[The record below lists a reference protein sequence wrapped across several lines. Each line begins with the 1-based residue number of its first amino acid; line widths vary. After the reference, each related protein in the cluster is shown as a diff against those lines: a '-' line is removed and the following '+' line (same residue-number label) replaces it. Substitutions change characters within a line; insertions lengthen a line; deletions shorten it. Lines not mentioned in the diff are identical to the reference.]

1 MTEQEVKI
9 DILKLHSQVAGREGK
24 DVRNLA
30 RYMHN
35 GVRRTDLWNPA
46 LLPVAYAAAAAGTDG
61 VQTQINIIKS
71 IVDTIAS
78 KISQANIRPFFD
90 PDSGTY
96 STTKACRKMQKFT
109 DIWLDEQH
117 AYPKSV
123 MCFRDAEIFGMGV
136 MHVDAE
142 SKSLSR
148 IAPWEYYLDPS
159 EYYHGAVARC
169 MVFKK
174 HYPLAA
180 LIGETTNPELKE
192 LWATDRTAKGEYIIY
207 YDLYDGYRWEFF
219 EQCQVKEKVKLNY
232 EKYGGLYRRPFVE
245 IFYTKPVNSL
255 YSTSLV
261 DDLFSLQKQVDE
273 MVKRIDQASRN
284 GLNQLIL
291 VPEGSG
297 LKASTLQN
305 GVMAVDWRPGPEGG
319 QPVIMTPNAISP
331 QYLELLNSTIQRMYE
346 IAGISQLSAQSKKP
360 ADLESGKA
368 LETMEDIESD
378 RFNVQLQQFTHFLVD
393 VTRVNIDCFSGEIL
407 PGKAEKMT
415 WETIRKQRNLFN
427 IDFSAASALSKDPS
441 SKIAEIEKLMSMN
454 FLDPQMASQMID
466 LPDLRGA
473 DSIAS
478 SSIDYVNKIIEDA
491 IEREDYEFEET
502 VDVKLLLKTIVMGI
516 NRYAAADDHK
526 AVLRLKELMREV
538 FKLKKNIDLMM
549 QPPMPIPPPPG
560 PPELPSGP
568 PPGPPGKPAPPPPL
582 PGKPGAIAAA
592 VPPGPIT
599 GPPPGPPPGPPQ
611 PVPQL
616 NPIPPIQS
624 VS

>member
-1 MTEQEVKI
+1 MTEQQVRL
-9 DILKLHSQVAGREGK
+9 DIKKLHAQVSGREGK

-35 GVRRTDLWNPA
+35 GVRRSDLWNPMT
-46 LLPVAYAAAAAGTDG
+46 LPMAYAAPAIGTDG

-90 PDSGTY
+90 PDDGTY
-96 STTKACRKMQKFT
+96 KTTKACREMQKFF
-109 DIWLDEQH
+109 DVWLDEQH

-123 MCFRDAEIFGMGV
+123 MCFRDAEIFEMGV

-142 SKSLSR
+142 SKSLRR
-148 IAPWEYYLDPS
+148 IARWEYFLDPS
-159 EYYHGAVARC
+159 EYYHGAVSRAMIIR
-169 MVFKK
+169 K
-174 HYPLAA
+174 HYPLVAI
-180 LIGETTNPELKE
+180 IGETNSAELKE
-192 LWATDRTAKGEYIIY
+192 LFGKERDKKGEYTIY
-207 YDLYDGYRWEFF
+207 YDLVDGYRWDFF
-219 EQCQVKEKVKLNY
+219 EEFLVKDKVKLNY

-245 IFYTKPVNSL
+245 IFYTKPVNGM

-297 LKASTLQN
+297 LKAATLQN

-319 QPVIMTPNAISP
+319 QPVVMTPQAISP
-331 QYLELLNSTIQRMYE
+331 QYLEMLNNTIQRMYE

-378 RFNVQLQQFTHFLVD
+378 RFNVQLQQFVHFLVD
-393 VTRVNIDCFSGEIL
+393 TARVQIDCFSGEIIE
-407 PGKAEKMT
+407 GKGLT
-415 WETIRKQRNLFN
+415 WDDVRKQRKLFN

-441 SKIAEIEKLMSMN
+441 SKIAEIKELMSLG
-454 FLDPQMASQMID
+454 FLDPQIGSQMLD

-478 SSIDYVNKIIEDA
+478 SSIDYVNKVIEDA
-491 IEREDYEFEET
+491 IEREDYVFEET
-502 VDVKLLLKTIVMGI
+502 IDVKLLLKTITMDI

-526 AVLRLKELMREV
+526 AVVRLKELMREV
-538 FKLKKNIDLMM
+538 FKLKKNIEFLM
-549 QPPMPIPPPPG
+549 QPPMPIP
-560 PPELPSGP
+560 S
-568 PPGPPGKPAPPPPL
+568 PPPP
-582 PGKPGAIAAA
+582 PVPPPAQAPQPQRAPQPNPGA
-592 VPPGPIT
+592 V
-599 GPPPGPPPGPPQ
+599 PPGPPQ
-611 PVPQL
+611 PVQKI
-616 NPIPPIQS
+616 NPVMPVPS
-624 VS
+624 VA

>member
-1 MTEQEVKI
+1 MIEQQVRL
-9 DILKLHSQVAGREGK
+9 DIKKLYGQVAGREGK
-24 DVRNLA
+24 DIRNLS

-35 GVRRTDLWNPA
+35 GVRRTDLWNPQV
-46 LLPVAYAAAAAGTDG
+46 LPMAYAAPAMGTDG

-71 IVDTIAS
+71 IVDTVAS

-90 PDSGTY
+90 PDDGTFA
-96 STTKACRKMQKFT
+96 TTKACRKMQKFS
-109 DIWLDEQH
+109 DVWLDEQH

-123 MCFRDAEIFGMGV
+123 MCFRDAEIFEMGI

-142 SKSLSR
+142 SQSLKR
-148 IAPWEYYLDPS
+148 VARWEYYLDPS
-159 EYYHGAVARC
+159 EYYHGAVSRA
-169 MVFKK
+169 MVIKK
-174 HYPLAA
+174 SYPLVA
-180 LIGETTNPELKE
+180 LIGEATNHELKSIFRDE
-192 LWATDRTAKGEYIIY
+192 RDKKGEYTIY
-207 YDLYDGYRWEFF
+207 YDLVDGYRWDFFDEFL
-219 EQCQVKEKVKLNY
+219 VKEKVKLNY

-245 IFYTKPVNSL
+245 IFYTKPVNGI

-319 QPVIMTPNAISP
+319 QPVVMTPPAISP
-331 QYLELLNSTIQRMYE
+331 QYLEFLNGTIQRMYE

-393 VTRVNIDCFSGEIL
+393 IMRVTIDCFSGEIL
-407 PGKAEKMT
+407 PGKSEKMT
-415 WETIRKQRNLFN
+415 WETIRKQRNMFN

-441 SKIAEIEKLMSMN
+441 SKIAEIKELMSLG
-454 FLDPQMASQMID
+454 FLDPQIGSQMLD

-478 SSIDYVNKIIEDA
+478 SSIDYVNKVIEDA

-502 VDVKLLLKTIVMGI
+502 IDVKLLLKTITMDI

-549 QPPMPIPPPPG
+549 HPPMAIPP
-560 PPELPSGP
+560 E
-568 PPGPPGKPAPPPPL
+568 PAPPGAAPPAPAPPL

-592 VPPGPIT
+592 VPSGPAPGPQGT
-599 GPPPGPPPGPPQ
+599 QPGPPQ
-611 PVPQL
+611 PIPQVNPVPPVQ
-616 NPIPPIQS
+616 P
-624 VS
+624 VA